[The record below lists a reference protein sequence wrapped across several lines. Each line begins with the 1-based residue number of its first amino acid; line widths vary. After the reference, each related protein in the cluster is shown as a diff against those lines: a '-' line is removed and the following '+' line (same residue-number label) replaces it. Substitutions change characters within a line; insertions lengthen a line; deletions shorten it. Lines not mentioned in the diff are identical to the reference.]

1 MSARDAESGSSSY
14 KGGSGAAGGLGNGGI
29 GGGMGGGGNH
39 GGGYG
44 GGAGRNGGMA
54 SGTGLTT
61 GNNWYGN
68 TAFGQAGGFARGYAM
83 RDPASLRNAGMG
95 PTMGSY
101 SNFNTL
107 NGQPMF
113 NGALSGQSFAAPN
126 ANAAYGG
133 AAAQY
138 AAMMAAKQNQAM
150 KPGVNATGE
159 TILQIEDVP
168 PVAPPN
174 IPRSYVP
181 SRIHQQFTPN
191 YEALRAYQSAYGPE
205 YMSLAGAPKL
215 GIGQWTRNTNQ
226 INNVTGYD
234 PGYRADTNMT
244 TRQPG
249 GPGGPSGLSGGGGG
263 W

>member
-14 KGGSGAAGGLGNGGI
+14 KGGSGAAGGLGNGGV

-138 AAMMAAKQNQAM
+138 AAMMAAKQSQTM
-150 KPGVNATGE
+150 KPGVNPAGE

-168 PVAPPN
+168 PVTPPN
-174 IPRSYVP
+174 IPRTYVP
-181 SRIHQQFTPN
+181 SRIHQIFDPTPWN
-191 YEALRAYQSAYGPE
+191 QPATPISGYFQRNPTSYPQYARDWEKS
-205 YMSLAGAPKL
+205 
-215 GIGQWTRNTNQ
+215 QWAENST
-226 INNVTGYD
+226 Y
-234 PGYRADTNMT
+234 
-244 TRQPG
+244 G
-249 GPGGPSGLSGGGGG
+249 GPAPTHGWSGGGWAGGGGGG